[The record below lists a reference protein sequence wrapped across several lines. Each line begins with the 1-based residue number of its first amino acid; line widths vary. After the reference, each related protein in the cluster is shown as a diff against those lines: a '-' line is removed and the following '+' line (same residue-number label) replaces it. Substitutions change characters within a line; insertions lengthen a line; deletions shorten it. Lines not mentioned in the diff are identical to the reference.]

1 MLFSFAFDILFFALN
16 FYQFDYCVS
25 LCVPP
30 WVYSAWDSLCFLDW
44 VTISFPTLGK
54 FSANY
59 LFKYFLRSF
68 LSLFS
73 FWDPYN
79 MNIGVVNVPK
89 VSSMLLISS
98 FFPLFCFMAVIFHC
112 SVLQFTLHSFVSF
125 ILLLILSST
134 FLNFSY
140 FIAHLFFILQFF

>member
-1 MLFSFAFDILFFALN
+1 MPLFAFLFAFDILFFAFNLD
-16 FYQFDYCVS
+16 QFDYCVS

-30 WVYSAWDSLCFLDW
+30 WIYSAWDSLCFLDW
-44 VTISFPTLGK
+44 VTISFPTLGT

-79 MNIGVVNVPK
+79 MNTGVANVPK
-89 VSSMLLISS
+89 VSSMLLTSYH
-98 FFPLFCFMAVIFHC
+98 FFLY
-112 SVLQFTLHSFVSF
+112 SVSWQ
-125 ILLLILSST
+125 
-134 FLNFSY
+134 
-140 FIAHLFFILQFF
+140 